1 MWAMIVKEFRQLR
14 RDRRTLAMM
23 IVLPVLL
30 LIVFGYAA
38 SFDVTTIPTVT
49 AGPQATAVAA
59 QLGKPFDVVATAPD
73 EGRTWA
79 EQQLRDGKAAA
90 AVIAGTGPAQ
100 VLIDGS
106 QLFTAKATLAALAA
120 KQQAASRAGVATQP
134 PQVTVLY
141 NPELTTK
148 DIMIP
153 GLCGVVL
160 VFIGTIITALGV
172 VRERQSGTLEQL
184 AVMPLHPRDVFL
196 GQIVPYF
203 GVAALDLAIV
213 VGVGVGVFGVPFN
226 GSYAVFGLG
235 SILFLFVTLGLGVLI
250 SSVSENQGQAIQL
263 SMMVMLPQVLLSGLI
278 FPLSSIAI
286 GVRWISYLLPLTY
299 FNEISRGVMLRA
311 EPLASLWQPFLFLA
325 LLGLIVFT
333 LATLRFRS
341 FLAPAATH
349 RARRVPAGG
358 AGPAPGPAG
367 PASGELGEVA
377 STGPGTAAG
386 SAS

>member
-120 KQQAASRAGVATQP
+120 KQ
-134 PQVTVLY
+134 
-141 NPELTTK
+141 
-148 DIMIP
+148 
-153 GLCGVVL
+153 
-160 VFIGTIITALGV
+160 
-172 VRERQSGTLEQL
+172 
-184 AVMPLHPRDVFL
+184 
-196 GQIVPYF
+196 
-203 GVAALDLAIV
+203 
-213 VGVGVGVFGVPFN
+213 
-226 GSYAVFGLG
+226 
-235 SILFLFVTLGLGVLI
+235 
-250 SSVSENQGQAIQL
+250 
-263 SMMVMLPQVLLSGLI
+263 
-278 FPLSSIAI
+278 
-286 GVRWISYLLPLTY
+286 
-299 FNEISRGVMLRA
+299 
-311 EPLASLWQPFLFLA
+311 
-325 LLGLIVFT
+325 
-333 LATLRFRS
+333 
-341 FLAPAATH
+341 
-349 RARRVPAGG
+349 
-358 AGPAPGPAG
+358 
-367 PASGELGEVA
+367 
-377 STGPGTAAG
+377 
-386 SAS
+386 